1 VCAELLGALG
11 SAEQRRTPVPTVRRI
26 SAEFVDIQLRTV
38 GPVFVDKQRC
48 GPALLFVVRT
58 QSCATERPRDRVA
71 PVAITAADGE
81 SDNTR

>member
-1 VCAELLGALG
+1 
-11 SAEQRRTPVPTVRRI
+11 
-26 SAEFVDIQLRTV
+26 VDIQLRTV